1 MIGENSSSLSL
12 DGKIILV
19 TGVSRATGIGAEI
32 TRVLANAGA
41 KVITHGYGVYD
52 QSMQY
57 SDADPSFPDQLA
69 AELLMSGN
77 YVKALGLSDLS
88 KTGAAEDVV
97 KQASSTFGYLDGLV
111 INHAYSTHAPIGC
124 WTSEHIDQHLQVNVR
139 ATMLMIQAFARQ
151 LPKNKRGA
159 ITLFTSGQYLG
170 PMIDEIAYAVSK
182 EAIIGLS
189 KQASYALA
197 DQNIQVNCINPG
209 PTDTGYLSGEDYQ
222 QVARCFPSGKWGSP
236 VDAAR
241 LVHFLQSDYSSW
253 ITGETI
259 ASEGGFR
266 R

>member
-1 MIGENSSSLSL
+1 MISVNSSNLSL
-12 DGKIILV
+12 NGKVILV
-19 TGVSRATGIGAEI
+19 TGVSRSTGIGAAI

-41 KVITHGYGVYD
+41 KVITHGYSAYD

-57 SDADPSFPDQLA
+57 SDADHSFPDKLA
-69 AELLMSGN
+69 DEMMISGAC
-77 YVKALGLSDLS
+77 VKVLGFSDLS
-88 KTGAAEDVV
+88 KEGAAEDIVR
-97 KQASSTFGYLDGLV
+97 QAVSTFGYLDGLV
-111 INHAYSTHAPIGC
+111 LNHAYSTHAPIGC
-124 WTSEHIDQHLQVNVR
+124 WTSEDIDQHLQVNVR
-139 ATMLMIQAFARQ
+139 AAMLMIQEFARQ
-151 LPKNKRGA
+151 LPKDKRGA

-222 QVARCFPSGKWGSP
+222 QVAQRFPSGKWGSP
-236 VDAAR
+236 ADAAR